1 MNTMRA
7 YYDRY
12 LPWALGI
19 AFLFGLLVFP
29 FYQRES
35 PYWVYVGANALF
47 YAILASSWA
56 LLAGYNGQFSFAHMA
71 FMGLATYAS
80 GIVGR
85 EAGIWALNWSPA
97 LSIPFG
103 VLVAGVVGLLIGYL
117 CLRLRSTYLALFTIA
132 FAEILRLVFKAE
144 VDLTG
149 GPNGLYLKT
158 FNLPFLEGLT
168 RYASTYAPMYYTM
181 LAVFLFSLVVMYA
194 LVNSRYGIFFRAV
207 REDEEAAAALGVH
220 VVRVRIL
227 AFVVSSMIAGLAGAV
242 FHHSPGIGI
251 VVPDEMQIGRMSLV
265 IAMAVIGGSNNLMAA
280 AIGALFL
287 HFALEWLQEIPMP
300 DALMSWL
307 QAHQATLEAWGFGL
321 GEAGLKTN
329 AWRMVAFGILLMVTL
344 RFWRNGLVSPILER
358 IMQARAK
365 EEVARG
371 RAAKAGKDLAD
382 VDKLVVDESPNEGGQ

>member
-1 MNTMRA
+1 MNTLRSR
-7 YYDRY
+7 YDRY
-12 LPWALGI
+12 LPVVLGVL
-19 AFLFGLLVFP
+19 FLLALLVFP
-29 FYQRES
+29 FYKRES

-47 YAILASSWA
+47 YAVLASSWA

-80 GIVGR
+80 GIIGR
-85 EAGIWALNWSPA
+85 EAGMWAMNLAPA
-97 LSIPFG
+97 LSIPIG
-103 VLVAGVVGLLIGYL
+103 VLFAGLVGWVIGYL

-132 FAEILRLVFKAE
+132 FAEILRLVLKAE
-144 VDLTG
+144 IDLTG

-158 FNLPFLEGLT
+158 FNLPFLEKLANV
-168 RYASTYAPMYYTM
+168 ASTYAPMYYTM
-181 LAVFLFSLVVMYA
+181 LAVFLFSLAIMYA
-194 LVNSRYGIFFRAV
+194 LVNSKYGIFFRAV
-207 REDEEAAAALGVH
+207 REDEEAAAALGVN

-242 FHHSPGIGI
+242 FHHSPGIGLI
-251 VVPDEMQIGRMSLV
+251 VPDEMIIGRMSLV

-287 HFALEWLQEIPMP
+287 HFALEWLQEIPLP
-300 DALMSWL
+300 SALMPWL
-307 QAHQATLEAWGFGL
+307 QAHQAQLEAWGLGL
-321 GEAGLKTN
+321 GETGLKTN

-344 RFWRNGLVSPILER
+344 RFWRNGLISPLLER

-382 VDKLVVDESPNEGGQ
+382 VDKLVVDDSSEGGQ

>member
-1 MNTMRA
+1 MSTMRQT
-7 YYDRY
+7 YDRY
-12 LPWALGI
+12 LPVVLGV
-19 AFLFGLLVFP
+19 AFLLALIFFP
-29 FYQRES
+29 FLKRES

-47 YAILASSWA
+47 YAVLASSWA

-80 GIVGR
+80 GIIGR
-85 EAGIWALNWSPA
+85 EAGMWAMNLSPW
-97 LSIPFG
+97 LSIPIG
-103 VLVAGVVGLLIGYL
+103 VLVAGLVGLLIGYL

-132 FAEILRLVFKAE
+132 FAEILRLVLKAE
-144 VDLTG
+144 IDLTG

-168 RYASTYAPMYYTM
+168 RMASTYAPMYYTM
-181 LAVFLFSLVVMYA
+181 LVVFLFSLAVMYA
-194 LVNSRYGIFFRAV
+194 LVNSKYGIFFRAV

-251 VVPDEMQIGRMSLV
+251 IVPDEMIIGRMSLV

-287 HFALEWLQEIPMP
+287 HFSLEWLQEIPVP
-300 DALMSWL
+300 DALMPWL
-307 QAHQATLEAWGFGL
+307 LENQARLESWGFGV
-321 GEAGLKTN
+321 GEVGLKTN

-382 VDKLVVDESPNEGGQ
+382 VDKLVVDDEANEGGQ